1 MSKEAYQADIAK
13 KANQKSVDLLT
24 DRVYNLSETMERDIK
39 NMLIGTD
46 LGYPQYKFIL
56 RCVCLKLTLHAL

>member
-1 MSKEAYQADIAK
+1 MSKETYQADIAK

-39 NMLIGTD
+39 NMLIGMN
-46 LGYPQYKFIL
+46 
-56 RCVCLKLTLHAL
+56 